1 MTNKHYIIIFQSVNK
16 NDIYVVFICF
26 NFLIRGEYQSNTMPK
41 VNQEYFEN
49 KKRIILD
56 AAVRVFL
63 RKPAYSVTMNDI
75 VKESQLSRG
84 VVYKYYSNIDDIII
98 SLLNGKKINVNPKSI
113 IEKYNDEPERAIF
126 EYFKKFFFIAAS
138 EFGKIMFELHPIFF
152 NDNKRFKKLKKNINK
167 DVSLYFW
174 FAELFLFIDC
184 KIEEKY
190 FKPLVDHNDI
200 YMQIIATINGIG
212 KELILTK
219 YYDFDILSYYYKD
232 LQINL
237 NNLIDNLYKTV
248 LFLLGSRYS
257 FDKIT
262 ENEKTES

>member
-84 VVYKYYSNIDDIII
+84 GVYKYYSNIDDIII

-126 EYFKKFFFIAAS
+126 EL
-138 EFGKIMFELHPIFF
+138 FE
-152 NDNKRFKKLKKNINK
+152 
-167 DVSLYFW
+167 
-174 FAELFLFIDC
+174 
-184 KIEEKY
+184 
-190 FKPLVDHNDI
+190 
-200 YMQIIATINGIG
+200 
-212 KELILTK
+212 
-219 YYDFDILSYYYKD
+219 
-232 LQINL
+232 
-237 NNLIDNLYKTV
+237 
-248 LFLLGSRYS
+248 
-257 FDKIT
+257 
-262 ENEKTES
+262 

>member
-84 VVYKYYSNIDDIII
+84 GYTNII
-98 SLLNGKKINVNPKSI
+98 
-113 IEKYNDEPERAIF
+113 
-126 EYFKKFFFIAAS
+126 
-138 EFGKIMFELHPIFF
+138 
-152 NDNKRFKKLKKNINK
+152 
-167 DVSLYFW
+167 
-174 FAELFLFIDC
+174 
-184 KIEEKY
+184 
-190 FKPLVDHNDI
+190 
-200 YMQIIATINGIG
+200 QI
-212 KELILTK
+212 
-219 YYDFDILSYYYKD
+219 
-232 LQINL
+232 
-237 NNLIDNLYKTV
+237 
-248 LFLLGSRYS
+248 
-257 FDKIT
+257 
-262 ENEKTES
+262 